1 VFSCLECGTVEGQS
15 EMRMRMVSSP
25 GDRVVSGDGWWQDS
39 SFGGTF
45 MFRERKQSIYVT
57 RKN

>member
-1 VFSCLECGTVEGQS
+1 MEGQS